1 MPTRSAAPA
10 GDREYDYT
18 NVGKVGRRT
27 GLTLEARP
35 VDQYG
40 MEEITGLFS
49 SPKKPSPVAQ
59 RVIVES
65 IEVHNKTPRAGSG
78 RARPETPG
86 TAISTR
92 RSTRGSSH
100 PPPRSASPRK
110 SGITGSARRSGAV
123 DVLAH
128 KETREEAENAT
139 GKAQEQGQQLERE
152 PKSVRTPSTALQT
165 RISSAKAAT
174 ARRFSPERTPLLSRV
189 LGRPSRSAVVGR
201 VSDVQSS
208 ILQEEI
214 EDVQIDT
221 PSHLQPSRELPGELR
236 VEDNMDVI
244 GTAEDEE
251 PDEEP
256 IQEQVKE
263 LVEEPAGA
271 PVEASVEESI
281 EESIEQ
287 HNGDTIKEID
297 QEPTTQQSDHED
309 SEPEMPPLPPP
320 VDDED
325 EDQTFDPSILTSRRG
340 QPNKANSRRKR
351 KSDATRDIEEVRAV
365 SSPAARRAKRRRT
378 ESVSN
383 SQDESHVQST
393 PERPQS
399 KQKSKRGR
407 KPLAQKDTNKKL
419 PKSRQKEVDD
429 MVERI
434 RARPGQQ
441 RSLYMLRKETPADDN
456 IARTRSGR
464 ISVKPLAWWRNE
476 GIVYDAGDG
485 SGKSLADGARFP
497 LNSIK
502 EIVRTDEYNSPFR
515 PKKKGG
521 PKKGKGN
528 AREEDSDV
536 DLDGNEDMVDP
547 EADDWELE
555 NGTLRGRVA
564 IWDVDQQAPVD
575 EEEVAEIAYAA
586 GAIETKE
593 VKGSEFRYAK
603 LVSTPFSGTGVV
615 DIPPGGSKKPKNSRK
630 MHMSFYVAQG
640 RVTVEVG
647 PLHGE
652 PTRFSIGK
660 GGFWQV
666 PRGNNYSIENEH
678 GKTARLIFSQACE
691 PAPAAQNEG

>member
-65 IEVHNKTPRAGSG
+65 IEVHDKTPRAGSE

-86 TAISTR
+86 TATSMR

-110 SGITGSARRSGAV
+110 SGITGSARRSGAI

-128 KETREEAENAT
+128 KHIQEETENAT
-139 GKAQEQGQQLERE
+139 GKEQEQGMQLEQE
-152 PKSVRTPSTALQT
+152 PKLVRTPSKVLQT
-165 RISSAKAAT
+165 RASSAKAAT
-174 ARRFSPERTPLLSRV
+174 FRRFSPERTPLLNRV
-189 LGRPSRSAVVGR
+189 LGQPSRSAVVGR
-201 VSDVQSS
+201 VSDVQP
-208 ILQEEI
+208 IFQQEQI
-214 EDVQIDT
+214 EDVQTDT
-221 PSHLQPSRELPGELR
+221 PSHLQPSRDLPDDSR
-236 VEDNMDVI
+236 IEDNVDVM
-244 GTAEDEE
+244 GTAEDEQPNE
-251 PDEEP
+251 ELTQEP
-256 IQEQVKE
+256 I
-263 LVEEPAGA
+263 EE
-271 PVEASVEESI
+271 PVEAPAEAAVEEFTEDSVEEST

-287 HNGDTIKEID
+287 HNGDTIEEIN
-297 QEPTTQQSDHED
+297 QEPITQQSDHED

-351 KSDATRDIEEVRAV
+351 KSDATRDIEEDRAA

-378 ESVSN
+378 ESVSY
-383 SQDESHVQST
+383 SQDESDKQIS
-393 PERPQS
+393 PEQAES

-407 KPLAQKDTNKKL
+407 KPLAQKDTNNKL
-419 PKSRQKEVDD
+419 SKSRQKEVDNV
-429 MVERI
+429 VERI

-502 EIVRTDEYNSPFR
+502 EILRTDEYNSPFR
-515 PKKKGG
+515 PKKRGRS
-521 PKKGKGN
+521 KKGKDN
-528 AREEDSDV
+528 AREEDSDL
-536 DLDGNEDMVDP
+536 DIDGNEDAVDL

-564 IWDVDQQAPVD
+564 VWDVDQQAPVD

-666 PRGNNYSIENEH
+666 PRGKIVVP
-678 GKTARLIFSQACE
+678 K
-691 PAPAAQNEG
+691 P